1 MQVFF
6 RNFFWENIV
15 FFREKL
21 YNVSAKK
28 YSDDC
33 TAVEFSTVH
42 SSKGLEYDAVFII
55 DVVKGEFPGRKA
67 TVGKALEEERRLFYV
82 AMTRARKYLYVLC
95 PQRTDGESTFV
106 TELKK
111 IAEQAD

>member
-1 MQVFF
+1 M
-6 RNFFWENIV
+6 ENNEETKGKKV
-15 FFREKL
+15 SQATKL
-21 YNVSAKK
+21 CYM
-28 YSDDC
+28 D
-33 TAVEFSTVH
+33 EFN
-42 SSKGLEYDAVFII
+42 
-55 DVVKGEFPGRKA
+55 
-67 TVGKALEEERRLFYV
+67 KALEEERRLFYV